1 MLSTYNNYILILS
14 NTSIAI
20 LEGVFILED
29 NKNSHNFGLEEN
41 LNRGLKD
48 RHIQLIGLGGAIG
61 VGLFLGSA
69 TAIEAAGP
77 AVLLAY
83 TLAGVVIY
91 FIMRAMGEVLVEY
104 PVSGAFSSHAAK
116 FQGPLMGYLTGWSYW
131 FMWIGTGMAEITA
144 IGIYMNYWYPE
155 LPIWVTA
162 LCAVII
168 MTIANFITVSLY
180 GEFEFWF
187 ALIKIVTI
195 ILMII
200 GCVGIIVLGIGNN
213 WIPTGISNLWSHGG
227 FMPNGIVGVLSA
239 LVMVMY
245 SYLGIEIVGVTA
257 GEAHNPRHTLAS
269 AIDKVFWRIL
279 IFYVLSIGVVICVYP
294 WNEIGS
300 MGSPFVLVFSK
311 LGIGFAADLI
321 NFVVITSALSSCN
334 SGLFSTGRMLYNLAL
349 QKKAPAF
356 LANVGESRVPKAG
369 ILISAFVL
377 LFGVVLNYV
386 MPEQVFIY
394 VTSVASFG
402 AMWTWIVILIT
413 QLRYRQTLS
422 AEQIKHLRY
431 KMPFSPYS
439 NYLALLFIAGVVVA
453 SAINPSTQ
461 IALFIFP
468 VWLIVLIV
476 VYYATGMNK
485 PSVK

>member
-1 MLSTYNNYILILS
+1 MSDDKNKVDINNRY
-14 NTSIAI
+14 
-20 LEGVFILED
+20 
-29 NKNSHNFGLEEN
+29 GLKEH
-41 LNRGLKD
+41 LDRGLKE

-77 AVLLAY
+77 AVLAAY
-83 TLAGVVIY
+83 TIAGIVIY
-91 FIMRAMGEVLVEY
+91 FVMRAMGEVLIEY
-104 PVSGAFSSHAAK
+104 PVSGAFSAHAAK

-144 IGIYMNYWYPE
+144 VAIYMNYWYPD
-155 LPIWVTA
+155 LPQWITA
-162 LCAVII
+162 LCAVIF
-168 MTIANFITVSLY
+168 MTSVNFISVSLY

-195 ILMII
+195 VLMII
-200 GCVGIIVLGIGNN
+200 ACFGIILFGIGNGG
-213 WIPTGISNLWSHGG
+213 IATGISNLWSNGG
-227 FMPNGIVGVLSA
+227 FMPNGIHGVLVA

-257 GEAHNPRHTLAS
+257 GEARNPEKTLAS

-279 IFYVLSIGVVICVYP
+279 IFYVLALGVIMCVYP
-294 WNEIGS
+294 WDKIGS
-300 MGSPFVLVFSK
+300 LGSPFVLVFNK
-311 LGIGFAADLI
+311 IGMGYAADFI

-334 SGLFSTGRMLYNLAL
+334 SGLFSTGRMLYNLGL
-349 QKKAPAF
+349 QRKAPAF
-356 LANVGESRVPKAG
+356 LSKVGKSRVPKNG
-369 ILISAFVL
+369 ILVSAFVL
-377 LFGVVLNYV
+377 LFGVLLNYI
-386 MPEQVFIY
+386 MPGKVFIY
-394 VTSVASFG
+394 ITSVASFG
-402 AMWTWIVILIT
+402 AMWTWIVILIS

-422 AEQIKHLRY
+422 KEEISKLHY

-439 NYLALLFIAGVVVA
+439 NYLALLFIAAVVVA
-453 SAINPSTQ
+453 SALDPSTQ

-476 VYYATGMNK
+476 VYYVSGLNKTGVNK
-485 PSVK
+485 FKD